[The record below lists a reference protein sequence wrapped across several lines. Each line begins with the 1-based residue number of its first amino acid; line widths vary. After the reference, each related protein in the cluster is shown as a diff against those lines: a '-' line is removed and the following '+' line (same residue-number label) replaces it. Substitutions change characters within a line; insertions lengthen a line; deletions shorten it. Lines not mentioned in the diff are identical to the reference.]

1 MRWTVG
7 LDMAALTTAR
17 RVVEGTSFGAY
28 LWHVSKEPI
37 FRVLYFSAIERRDL
51 LWKLVYLAVF
61 MPNMAHRLRSADPML
76 PNSVTS
82 IHDII
87 PLYIATI
94 AVQNELDLVRGI
106 RRTSNHPSGDWMLRC
121 LEMV

>member
-1 MRWTVG
+1 M
-7 LDMAALTTAR
+7 DIAALTTAR
-17 RVVEGTSFGAY
+17 RVADGTSFGAY

-61 MPNMAHRLRSADPML
+61 MPNMADRLGGANPML

-87 PLYIATI
+87 PLYAATI
-94 AVQNELDLVRGI
+94 AVQHELDLVRGI
-106 RRTSNHPSGDWMLRC
+106 RRTSNHLGSDWM
-121 LEMV
+121 